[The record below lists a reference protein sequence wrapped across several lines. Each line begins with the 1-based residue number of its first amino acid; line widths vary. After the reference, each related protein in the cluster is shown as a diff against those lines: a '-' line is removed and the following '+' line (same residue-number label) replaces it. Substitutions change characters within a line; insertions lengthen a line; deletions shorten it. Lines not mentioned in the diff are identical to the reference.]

1 MRRVAVET
9 LSLAALLALVAVS
22 YAQPGAGDGGKAG
35 DPDKGEKKPA
45 KKSVLEEMLEQAL
58 RHNPDIK
65 VAEAKLHEAEAELN
79 RTRLAVTQKV
89 ATLYAALDAA
99 RKGVEAAETDLARVS
114 RAYKAGTVAE
124 GELHAAVRAVA
135 VAKAALAKAEA
146 EVPYLLGKAAEDDNR
161 RAAARALAFL
171 AAMRDAEMV
180 RDLDRII
187 EARWQLSSESRTGPM
202 AERIRKALDS
212 TVTLNYRNKPATEIL
227 TEVFKKA
234 DVPLH
239 LRVKL
244 EGNLTL
250 ESKEPLT
257 LGAAVQM
264 FQDFLDTPVRFV
276 VRDYGILV
284 VDARSLPSDAVVLHT
299 FWKSDAGKLK
309 ADDTA
314 KNAPEDLKG
323 LVTQVDSTNNLLK
336 INIGSDAGLLR
347 GHTLEVYRVN
357 DKQPKYLGRV
367 RVVEVNPTSAV
378 VQPVGKMQ
386 GPVEKG
392 DNVASRIRGS

>member
-1 MRRVAVET
+1 
-9 LSLAALLALVAVS
+9 
-22 YAQPGAGDGGKAG
+22 
-35 DPDKGEKKPA
+35 
-45 KKSVLEEMLEQAL
+45 MLEQAL

-89 ATLYAALDAA
+89 ATLYATLDAA
-99 RKGVEAAETDLARVS
+99 RKSVEAAEADLKRVIELVRNRTAS
-114 RAYKAGTVAE
+114 EAELRAASK
-124 GELHAAVRAVA
+124 AVA
-135 VAKAALAKAEA
+135 LAKAALAKAEA

-171 AAMRDAEMV
+171 AAIRDAEMV

-187 EARWQLSSESRTGPM
+187 EARWQDSSGFRTGPM
-202 AERIRKALDS
+202 AKRIRKALDS

-284 VDARSLPSDAVVLHT
+284 VDARSLPSDAVLLHT

-309 ADDTA
+309 ADDAA
-314 KNAPEDLKG
+314 KNAPTEDVKG
-323 LVTQVDSTNNLLK
+323 IVTQVDSTNNLLK
-336 INIGSDAGLLR
+336 ISVGSDAGLAR

-357 DKQPKYLGRV
+357 DKQAKYLGRV